1 MRPSQVA
8 RAASAGIA
16 LSLCLC
22 ATASA
27 QKWPSRTIEMI
38 IPFPSGSGVD
48 LIGRSVASA
57 LAAQLGQTV
66 VVLNRDGAAGTIG
79 FGTLAAAPPDGHM
92 IGFGPSTP
100 IANAPYLVKGVR
112 YNVDSFDYICQI
124 FENVFTISVGPNSK
138 FKSAKELF
146 AAASASPGKLNY
158 GHAGLGTIP
167 HLSTQN
173 LLDALQLKMQ
183 AVPFRGDAPTVPALL
198 SGGIEAAS
206 VSVSTIRGND
216 NIRPLVMFADRRHPA
231 YPDVPT
237 AKELGVATSVPP
249 GHNGLYAPKGLTAEV
264 RAALERACVDGIKQD
279 VVQRMI
285 GNTGQT
291 IAYLSGAAFQ
301 AQTAA
306 DYKFKGELIKRL
318 GLAVQ

>member
-1 MRPSQVA
+1 MRMKVWLGA
-8 RAASAGIA
+8 VLA
-16 LSLCLC
+16 LALC
-22 ATASA
+22 APAVA
-27 QKWPSRTIEMI
+27 QKWPSRNVELI

-48 LIGRSVASA
+48 LIGRSIATA
-57 LAAQLGQTV
+57 LSSQLGQNV

-79 FGTLAAAPPDGHM
+79 FGALASAAPDGHT
-92 IGFGPSTP
+92 IGFGPTTP

-112 YNVDSFDYICQI
+112 YNVDSFDYICQV
-124 FENVFTISVGPNSK
+124 FENVFTISVGPHSK
-138 FKSAKELF
+138 YKTAKELF
-146 AAASASPGKLNY
+146 AAVKDSPGKLNY

-167 HLSTQN
+167 HLSAEN

-183 AVPFRGDAPTVPALL
+183 AVPFRGDAPLVQPLL
-198 SGGIEAAS
+198 SGEIEAAS

-216 NIRPLVMFADRRHPA
+216 RIRPLVIFADKRHPA

-249 GHNGLYAPKGLTAEV
+249 GHNGLYAPKGLPADV
-264 RAALERACVDGIKQD
+264 RAALEKACADALKHEAVTR
-279 VVQRMI
+279 VL

-291 IAYLSGAAFQ
+291 VAHLPGAAFQ

-306 DYKFKGELIKRL
+306 DYAFKGELVKRL
-318 GLAVQ
+318 GLGAP